1 MSSPPL
7 SEPSL
12 PPSPLA
18 MEYLN
23 DFDLLKF
30 EVKADTPP
38 PSLYPKSS
46 GPEASSPRPLDSS
59 VRSSP
64 CESLPPSPTLSD
76 AQPPP
81 SSSSSTSSSFPLP
94 PANSHATVLH
104 PISGTTS
111 LEDLIWLAAL
121 QQQLGAGE
129 TLGALDRG
137 AVGAYLGGEDA
148 VEALLSSQFPALG
161 QSCSSFQDSSNDSST
176 DLSSGSKMVES
187 APRIDTI
194 KTHTTTTIIFT
205 TIRTTLCKDII
216 FIITI
221 TITISNSLSLF
232 KSGSQGRRCPEPILE
247 AQDPRPI
254 NLDASPCSVEQRFSD
269 EQLVS
274 LSVRELNRHLRGV
287 SKDEVLRLK
296 QKRRTLKNRGYAQSC
311 RYKRLQHRHA
321 LESEKHMLTQQL
333 EQLQCELS
341 RVLRERDAY
350 KARYEKLISTG
361 EAPPTHVNQPSSPT
375 DYYV

>member
-148 VEALLSSQFPALG
+148 VEALLSSQNRHHQNPHHHNHHLHHH
-161 QSCSSFQDSSNDSST
+161 SHHP
-176 DLSSGSKMVES
+176 L
-187 APRIDTI
+187 
-194 KTHTTTTIIFT
+194 
-205 TIRTTLCKDII
+205 
-216 FIITI
+216 
-221 TITISNSLSLF
+221 
-232 KSGSQGRRCPEPILE
+232 QGH
-247 AQDPRPI
+247 
-254 NLDASPCSVEQRFSD
+254 NLHHYHHHHHLQLTQRFSD

-321 LESEKHMLTQQL
+321 LESEKHMLTQQVTG
-333 EQLQCELS
+333 S
-341 RVLRERDAY
+341 RCY
-350 KARYEKLISTG
+350 GNTG
-361 EAPPTHVNQPSSPT
+361 QSIVGS
-375 DYYV
+375 